1 MTTESTTKK
10 RGRKPSVAKEYYINN
25 KEFYDE
31 IVEYFETLKTD
42 PNAGIPEAIWIKFH
56 KLTQRIAM
64 LPKFSG
70 YTYKEEF
77 ISDALLLCAMKIDK
91 FNPEKSQN
99 PFAFFTQ
106 VITNCYWQAIAGEN
120 KEVSKKKSLLAL
132 YEEDSSNLELEA
144 PDKYDASYDESGRLV
159 LSEPKAPTDE
169 TIRENAM
176 PVTALHKGGPK
187 YGF

>member
-1 MTTESTTKK
+1 MTTKSTTTKK

-25 KEFYDE
+25 NEFYDE
-31 IVEYFETLKTD
+31 IARHLETLKTD

-56 KLTQRIAM
+56 KLTRRIAM

-132 YEEDSSNLELEA
+132 YDISNLELEA
-144 PDKYDASYDESGRLV
+144 PDKYDAIYESGRLV
-159 LSEPKAPTDE
+159 LSEPKAPTDD

-176 PVTALHKGGPK
+176 PVTVFHKGGPK